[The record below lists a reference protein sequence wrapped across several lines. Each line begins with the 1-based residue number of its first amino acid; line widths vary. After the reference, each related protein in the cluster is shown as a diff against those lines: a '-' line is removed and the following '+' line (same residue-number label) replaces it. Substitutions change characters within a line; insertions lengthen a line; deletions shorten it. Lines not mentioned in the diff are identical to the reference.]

1 MDKINVI
8 LNPLSRFIGNQ
19 SSAGIVLFICTLV
32 AMIWANSP
40 FAETYHNLWHVE
52 FSIGYGDHIMSNT
65 LHHWINDGLMA
76 MFFFVVGLELK
87 REIIGGELSSPSQA
101 ILPLVAAVGGM
112 VVPALIFLAFNPAAP
127 ARSGW
132 GIPMATDIA
141 FALSILSLLSNRVPV
156 SLKVFLTALAIA
168 DDLGAVLVIA
178 FFYTSDISLINLGTG
193 ILFMGVLLT
202 ANYLG
207 VRNTVFYGLV
217 GIGGVWL
224 AFLMSG
230 VHATIAGVLAAFAIP
245 ARTRINEETFT
256 KRLKELVGEFTSIPP
271 NNVTLLEPAQVAVI
285 GKIKN
290 LTQEADTPLQRL
302 EHGMHPLVAFVVMP
316 LFALANAGITFG
328 DNFLNDII
336 HPVSLG
342 VAAGLI
348 VGKFIGVTGTVFV
361 MTRLKLAP
369 LPNQAN
375 WRHIIGIGLLAGVG
389 FTMSLFITNLA
400 FKDDTLNNL
409 AKAGILIASLIAGLT
424 GFLILRTGNSHFH
437 ATNAHF
443 DDQKTNL

>member
-1 MDKINVI
+1 
-8 LNPLSRFIGNQ
+8 
-19 SSAGIVLFICTLV
+19 
-32 AMIWANSP
+32 MIWANSP
-40 FAETYHNLWHVE
+40 FAETYHYLWHVE

-202 ANYLG
+202 AN
-207 VRNTVFYGLV
+207 
-217 GIGGVWL
+217 
-224 AFLMSG
+224 
-230 VHATIAGVLAAFAIP
+230 
-245 ARTRINEETFT
+245 
-256 KRLKELVGEFTSIPP
+256 
-271 NNVTLLEPAQVAVI
+271 
-285 GKIKN
+285 
-290 LTQEADTPLQRL
+290 
-302 EHGMHPLVAFVVMP
+302 
-316 LFALANAGITFG
+316 
-328 DNFLNDII
+328 
-336 HPVSLG
+336 
-342 VAAGLI
+342 
-348 VGKFIGVTGTVFV
+348 
-361 MTRLKLAP
+361 
-369 LPNQAN
+369 
-375 WRHIIGIGLLAGVG
+375 
-389 FTMSLFITNLA
+389 
-400 FKDDTLNNL
+400 
-409 AKAGILIASLIAGLT
+409 
-424 GFLILRTGNSHFH
+424 
-437 ATNAHF
+437 
-443 DDQKTNL
+443 